1 MLSNYFSN
9 IANEYGI
16 NSGNVNK
23 LIPNLGNKS
32 KLVLH
37 YKNLQLHFLLGI
49 KLIKVH
55 RILKFKQIDQLKTYI
70 DLIQKKEKT
79 LLLVLKNIFLKLI
92 NNIAYS
98 KTMKNLRNIIKVKQ
112 INNAKDYKKYLSKP
126 SFLLQRMLSENAI
139 LRLNQF

>member
-55 RILKFKQIDQLKTYI
+55 RILKFK
-70 DLIQKKEKT
+70 KKKT
-79 LLLVLKNIFLKLI
+79 LLLFLKNIFLKLI

>member
-37 YKNLQLHFLLGI
+37 YKNLQLYFSLGI
-49 KLIKVH
+49 KLVKVH

-70 DLIQKKEKT
+70 DLIQTKEKT
-79 LLLVLKNIFLKLI
+79 LLLVLKNIFLNLSITLLI
-92 NNIAYS
+92 
-98 KTMKNLRNIIKVKQ
+98 VKQ
-112 INNAKDYKKYLSKP
+112 
-126 SFLLQRMLSENAI
+126 
-139 LRLNQF
+139 

>member
-70 DLIQKKEKT
+70 RKDVAVSFEKY
-79 LLLVLKNIFLKLI
+79 FFKLI

-98 KTMKNLRNIIKVKQ
+98 KTMKNLRNIIKVKL